1 MGKVYF
7 KERPGSCLSDNT
19 TVFPFPYSISSAG
32 GILLFQFQ
40 SYVNSS
46 NLHFRSAAEVILE
59 IKCILQNT
67 SFAFCGFLLLFFFNH
82 SEVEIVHR
90 QQQRRKVV

>member
-40 SYVNSS
+40 SYGNSS

-67 SFAFCGFLLLFFFNH
+67 SFAFCGFLLLFFFFLT
-82 SEVEIVHR
+82 IL
-90 QQQRRKVV
+90 K